1 MWNDRKYL
9 LWQHIV
15 QVYQDELE
23 NGLNIL
29 PKLTRDHV
37 YLTPFSVM
45 TAKYAVQIFSK
56 TM

>member
-9 LWQHIV
+9 LWQHII

-29 PKLTRDHV
+29 PKLTRDQV

-45 TAKYAVQIFSK
+45 TVKYAVQIFSE